1 MKSFSFTRQG
11 GYTLLTLPGLALV
24 AFFFLLP
31 LGVVLAT
38 SFSGPGGAFS
48 RVFSDS
54 LFFQGLAGSL
64 LLSISAGGL
73 SLVAG
78 FFIALRLSRLK
89 ENIRTFFMLLISLPL
104 TFSGMVVAY
113 GFILSF
119 GRAGF
124 FTMLL
129 AYAGVDPAKFS
140 GFIYSPLGLSFAYCY
155 YLIPR
160 VVFMLLP
167 VLINFDSSKLLAAE
181 SFGAGRMRRI
191 VEILI
196 PEIFPAVVS
205 SFCLVFA
212 VAFGAYGTALALTGT
227 QLNILP
233 LQLYSR
239 ISDAGS
245 DFPAAAALSVVLLF
259 VSTLVLSMGE
269 FYAYRRGSDQP

>member
-1 MKSFSFTRQG
+1 MKVLSFEGRG
-11 GYTLLTLPGLALV
+11 GYALLTLPGLLLV
-24 AFFFLLP
+24 VFFFVLP

-38 SFSGPGGAFS
+38 SFSEAGGAFG

-54 LFFQGLAGSL
+54 LFFRGLTGSL
-64 LLSISAGGL
+64 VLSVSAAAI

-78 FFIALRLSRLK
+78 FFIALRLSRLDART
-89 ENIRTFFMLLISLPL
+89 RTFLMLLISLPL

-113 GFILSF
+113 GFILCF

-124 FTMLL
+124 FTLL
-129 AYAGVDPAKFS
+129 LSHWGVDPAEFS
-140 GFIYSPLGLSFAYCY
+140 RFIYSPVGLSFAYCY

-167 VLINFDSSKLLAAE
+167 VLLNFDSSKLLAAE
-181 SFGAGRMRRI
+181 SFGAGRLRRI
-191 VEILI
+191 VEILV
-196 PEIFPAVVS
+196 PEIFPAVLS

-212 VAFGAYGTALALTGT
+212 VAFGAYGTALALTGM

-239 ISDAGS
+239 ISDAGT

-259 VSTLVLSMGE
+259 VSTIVMSFGE
-269 FYAYRRGSDQP
+269 FYAYRRGRDEE